1 MHPLRR
7 SPRIKELNEKAQ
19 VNNDQVPATKPIVLQ
34 DSNTRKRK
42 EKLPIGQAR
51 EENAQRTPPHQ
62 LNLQSNR
69 QMNIGGSAYM
79 SHLLGINP
87 MQVHDQFG
95 FSSASFGQS
104 NSLPQNQAIYSG
116 ILPREGQ
123 TTAYLYYPF
132 LSSFTPD
139 ASTPSGSTSKQGTPM
154 VHDNTSEQLRKLTE
168 ANTFGGSNPRTA
180 SHQLNHHISSFFPV
194 TPLPH
199 TNHSSLAPL
208 QHPRNEQP
216 PLPPYVSSEITTTG
230 NTNTSNAVTS
240 ASVLGKRAA
249 ESYFQPPPPPVD
261 AADDRA
267 AVERGPQCDLQTVD
281 LLSLVESVGTP
292 EFLANS
298 ARVLGSMYEPR
309 GDVAAAA
316 VSSEAVLPPE
326 PSLVLGLGD
335 SNGDGK
341 EKVWTYWNSSA
352 MARTMERKRRSE
364 MASATQASQALPVKT
379 TLGLGEDAMK
389 RHQ

>member
-7 SPRIKELNEKAQ
+7 SPRIKELNEKVQ

-42 EKLPIGQAR
+42 GKLPIGQAR
-51 EENAQRTPPHQ
+51 DKNAQRTPPHQ
-62 LNLQSNR
+62 LNLQSSR

-87 MQVHDQFG
+87 TQVHDQFG

-104 NSLPQNQAIYSG
+104 SSLPQNQATYSG

-139 ASTPSGSTSKQGTPM
+139 ASTPSGSTSKQGTP
-154 VHDNTSEQLRKLTE
+154 VAHDNTTEQLRKLTE
-168 ANTFGGSNPRTA
+168 ANTIGGSNPRTS
-180 SHQLNHHISSFFPV
+180 SHLLNHHISSFFPV
-194 TPLPH
+194 TPLPN
-199 TNHSSLAPL
+199 TNHGSLAPL
-208 QHPRNEQP
+208 QPPRNEQP

-230 NTNTSNAVTS
+230 N
-240 ASVLGKRAA
+240 RPA
-249 ESYFQPPPPPVD
+249 ESFFQPPPPPPPRPLD
-261 AADDRA
+261 TGAGDNDDMA
-267 AVERGPQCDLQTVD
+267 AVERGPRCDLQTVD

-292 EFLANS
+292 GFLANS
-298 ARVLGSMYEPR
+298 ARVLGSMHEPR
-309 GDVAAAA
+309 RGVAAAA
-316 VSSEAVLPPE
+316 ARGGAAPPPPE

-335 SNGDGK
+335 GNGDGR
-341 EKVWTYWNSSA
+341 EKAWSYWNNSSA

-364 MASATQASQALPVKT
+364 TATAMATATQASQALPVKT

-389 RHQ
+389 RRP